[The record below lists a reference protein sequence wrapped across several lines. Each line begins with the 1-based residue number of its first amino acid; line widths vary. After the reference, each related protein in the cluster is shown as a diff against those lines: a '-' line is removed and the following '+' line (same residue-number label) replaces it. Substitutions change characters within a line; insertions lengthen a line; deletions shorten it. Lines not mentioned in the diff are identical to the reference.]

1 MSEKKRYV
9 VVGTGGRAVMFVDA
23 ILDTYKE
30 SSELLGIC
38 DISQVRMDWHNRRIE
53 RARGCPAVATYTAD
67 RFDEMIADT
76 KPNVVIVCT
85 MDCFHHEY
93 IVRAMDLGCDAIS
106 EKPMTTD
113 APKAR
118 AILEAIERTGRNL
131 RVTFN
136 YRYKAEASAMKQQI
150 MAGAI
155 GRPLS
160 VDFSWM
166 LHTSHG
172 ADYFRR
178 WHREKDKSGG
188 LLVHKA
194 THHFDL
200 VNWLIESHPKSVYC
214 MGDLAFYGRK
224 NAEKRGESVTYTRY
238 TGEADAATDPFA
250 LHLDDN
256 PHKLEDP
263 DMKGLYLDAEDETG
277 YLRDRNVFGDD
288 ITIEDTMAVVARYD
302 SGVVLS
308 YCLVAYAPWEGLR
321 LTITGDRGR
330 IELFEREGNHIIG
343 IIQIDLHYTHIQ
355 NCPCT
360 SVTTHLLHI
369 TNRLF
374 KWRLVF
380 QSNKSRDAD
389 AQDNTHN
396 SNHHHQLNQ
405 CKCTPHCPIAEVILN
420 IACKTPTNM
429 NPTAPAMNTISM
441 GSIRVVTTRRFTV
454 SSLSYVSARF
464 SRAAGTS
471 PVCSPM

>member
-343 IIQIDLHYTHIQ
+343 Q
-355 NCPCT
+355 NDEE
-360 SVTTHLLHI
+360 I
-369 TNRLF
+369 
-374 KWRLVF
+374 
-380 QSNKSRDAD
+380 AA
-389 AQDNTHN
+389 AQDVGYHSELTLFPMFGVPRKVEIPKLKGGHGGADPLLLEDIFSTNPPADP
-396 SNHHHQLNQ
+396 LNRAAS
-405 CKCTPHCPIAEVILN
+405 HIDGAASILLG
-420 IACKTPTNM
+420 
-429 NPTAPAMNTISM
+429 ISANE
-441 GSIRVVTTRRFTV
+441 SIRTGKPVTCAD
-454 SSLSYVSARF
+454 LI
-464 SRAAGTS
+464 
-471 PVCSPM
+471 PLPKE